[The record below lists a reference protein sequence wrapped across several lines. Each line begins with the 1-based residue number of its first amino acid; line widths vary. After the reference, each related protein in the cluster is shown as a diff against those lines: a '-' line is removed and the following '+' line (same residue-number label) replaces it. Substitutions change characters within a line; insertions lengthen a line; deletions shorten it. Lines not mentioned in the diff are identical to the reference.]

1 MEIPSILSVKF
12 CVWFQAIRYKI
23 THLNWQNYWDMQN
36 IHIFRTFCITT
47 IKNFLWGEFHETKCK
62 TFYFSYTFW
71 TQSLNPFNANDQ
83 QIYIET
89 SQLICQAYHLIGL
102 SMKGKLILNGLMR
115 IIAQRASAKSC
126 MDILANSCILVKIF
140 LMFEKINKLIH
151 SERQSSK
158 QDNILIK

>member
-1 MEIPSILSVKF
+1 MKPNAKHFIFHIHFELSLL
-12 CVWFQAIRYKI
+12 
-23 THLNWQNYWDMQN
+23 THSM
-36 IHIFRTFCITT
+36 
-47 IKNFLWGEFHETKCK
+47 
-62 TFYFSYTFW
+62 
-71 TQSLNPFNANDQ
+71 PMANDQ